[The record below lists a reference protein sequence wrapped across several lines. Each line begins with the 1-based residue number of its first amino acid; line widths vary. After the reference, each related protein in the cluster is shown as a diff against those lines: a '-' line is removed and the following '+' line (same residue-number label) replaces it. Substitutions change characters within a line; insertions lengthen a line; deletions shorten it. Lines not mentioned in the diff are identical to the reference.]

1 MKRRVNECVWCR
13 EPPFMVQG
21 GAKAIIEDGLGVD
34 GLRCKFRLSGCT
46 RYSAEVLKGKQ
57 SLRTC

>member
-1 MKRRVNECVWCR
+1 
-13 EPPFMVQG
+13 MVQG